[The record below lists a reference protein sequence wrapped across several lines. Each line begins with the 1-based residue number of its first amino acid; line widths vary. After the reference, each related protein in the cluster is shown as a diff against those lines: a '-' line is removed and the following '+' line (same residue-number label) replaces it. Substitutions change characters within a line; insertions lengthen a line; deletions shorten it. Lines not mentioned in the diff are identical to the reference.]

1 VIRWVVFDRGET
13 DAYGLQL
20 WRDRRQVCVDMSEN
34 PDGTK
39 DKAWLILL
47 RMIDNLTM
55 NGMSSD
61 ESDLDEDRRPIYR
74 VKKRSWRAK
83 VITDWMIIIDDFMN
97 TTDGSGRIHAGNAPR
112 KRVRPNNAQAS
123 SRDPTVGCP
132 KNYYRNEFLKNL
144 NNRAL
149 KELKVAKGEALPNI
163 KYQS

>member
-1 VIRWVVFDRGET
+1 MIRWVVFDRGET

-74 VKKRSWRAK
+74 VKKRSW
-83 VITDWMIIIDDFMN
+83 
-97 TTDGSGRIHAGNAPR
+97 
-112 KRVRPNNAQAS
+112 
-123 SRDPTVGCP
+123 
-132 KNYYRNEFLKNL
+132 
-144 NNRAL
+144 
-149 KELKVAKGEALPNI
+149 
-163 KYQS
+163 